1 MPDDAGLTDFKEGI
15 EFLRKGQPARAA
27 ECFQHATEHK
37 QQNPYYISFLGIS
50 MARSQGKWAA
60 AVELCKTAVSLKRND
75 VQLYLNLAEAYVSAG
90 RRDIAVQTLDTASRH
105 CGPDKRIVRMRGRLG
120 KRRAPVLTFLPR
132 ENFLNRGLG
141 IVRHRLLL
149 RLQTAAT

>member
-1 MPDDAGLTDFKEGI
+1 MPDDAGLTDFKDGI
-15 EFLRKGQPARAA
+15 EFLRKGQPTRAA
-27 ECFQHATEHK
+27 ECFRQATERK

-120 KRRAPVLTFLPR
+120 KRRAPVLAFLPR
-132 ENFLNRGLG
+132 ENFLNRGFG
-141 IVRHRLLL
+141 ILRHRLLL